1 MSKIT
6 QFPATSTQY
15 NVWWYTSNWRL
26 LLFYNA
32 ALNAIGHFRVP
43 PGLCIKTMLSAR
55 PLICKW
61 FFNLMRI
68 KLIFTR
74 KVVHLEPH
82 IESEGFWNSEMAYC
96 PSNRVFFFQNSI
108 ANVKWTVA
116 DFFEETRDLLT
127 SFELAG
133 LNALHVR
140 STLHQKYNFLSLEL
154 ARAVFRE

>member
-61 FFNLMRI
+61 FFNPMRI

-96 PSNRVFFFQNSI
+96 PSNRVFFF
-108 ANVKWTVA
+108 KTVLRTLN
-116 DFFEETRDLLT
+116 EQWRI
-127 SFELAG
+127 SSKRLAICSRV
-133 LNALHVR
+133 LNWQVSMPYMLEVHYIR
-140 STLHQKYNFLSLEL
+140 STIF
-154 ARAVFRE
+154 

>member
-43 PGLCIKTMLSAR
+43 PGLCIKTMLSAQ

-61 FFNLMRI
+61 FFILMQI

-74 KVVHLEPH
+74 KVLHLEPH

-96 PSNRVFFFQNSI
+96 PSNRVLFFQNSI

-116 DFFEETRDLLT
+116 DFFKETRDLLT
-127 SFELAG
+127 GFELAG
-133 LNALHVR
+133 LNALHLR

-154 ARAVFRE
+154 ARAVVRE

>member
-6 QFPATSTQY
+6 QFLAPFTQY
-15 NVWWYTSNWRL
+15 NEWWYTSNWRL

-43 PGLCIKTMLSAR
+43 PGLCIKTRLSAQ

-61 FFNLMRI
+61 FFILMQI

-96 PSNRVFFFQNSI
+96 PLNRVFFFNTVLWTLSEQWRISSKRLAI
-108 ANVKWTVA
+108 CLRVLKWQVSMPYML
-116 DFFEETRDLLT
+116 EV
-127 SFELAG
+127 
-133 LNALHVR
+133 HHIR
-140 STLHQKYNFLSLEL
+140 STIF
-154 ARAVFRE
+154 